1 MNLYPKLK
9 FIIKEIIH
17 IELSEQ
23 YDIAPSTLRQWVMR
37 YNNRLSF
44 NAEVNRLEKELIELK
59 KSISAMGKLLQ
70 VSPSLVYLSS
80 K

>member
-1 MNLYPKLK
+1 M
-9 FIIKEIIH
+9 
-17 IELSEQ
+17 SEQ

>member
-1 MNLYPKLK
+1 
-9 FIIKEIIH
+9 
-17 IELSEQ
+17 
-23 YDIAPSTLRQWVMR
+23 MR
-37 YNNRLSF
+37 YNNTQSF